1 MTRNGTNQIHIEDLT
16 VSRGGRPV
24 LEKLNL
30 SVRRGS
36 FVSIEGHSGVGKS
49 SLLSCLAGL
58 LKPSSGAITYH
69 CRKGGAHTPSQF
81 QERLGLVF
89 QHLRLTA
96 NATAEVNVLCGLL
109 GTRPGWRTL
118 FGFPSSDR
126 SQANRLLAEL
136 GLDCLAYKPV
146 SQLSGGERQRVA
158 VARALIS
165 EPECLLADEP
175 VSNLDPTTAR
185 SVLGLLKSECTRNG
199 CTVFCAL
206 HDRALAE
213 EFADST
219 LRLNAGHWE
228 LSGGG
233 AC

>member
-1 MTRNGTNQIHIEDLT
+1 MTQNDTNQIDIEDLT

-49 SLLSCLAGL
+49 SLLNCLAGL

-69 CRKGGAHTPSQF
+69 CRKGCAHTPSQF

-89 QHLRLTA
+89 QHLRLTP

-126 SQANRLLAEL
+126 SQTNRLLAQM
-136 GLDCLAYKPV
+136 GLESLASKPV

-175 VSNLDPTTAR
+175 VSNLDPATAR
-185 SVLGLLKSECTRNG
+185 CVLGLLKSECARNG

-213 EFADST
+213 EFADAT
-219 LRLNAGHWE
+219 LRLNAGNWE

>member
-1 MTRNGTNQIHIEDLT
+1 MTQNDTNQIDIEDLT

-30 SVRRGS
+30 TVRRGS

-49 SLLSCLAGL
+49 SLLNCLAGL

-69 CRKGGAHTPSQF
+69 CRKGCAHTPSQF

-89 QHLRLTA
+89 QHLRLTP

-126 SQANRLLAEL
+126 SQANRLLAQL
-136 GLDCLAYKPV
+136 GLESLASKPV

-175 VSNLDPTTAR
+175 VSNLDPATAR
-185 SVLGLLKSECTRNG
+185 GVLGLLKSECARNG

-213 EFADST
+213 EFADAT
-219 LRLNAGHWE
+219 LRLHTGDWE

-233 AC
+233 TC

>member
-1 MTRNGTNQIHIEDLT
+1 MTPNDTNQIDIEDLT

-49 SLLSCLAGL
+49 SLLNCLAGL
-58 LKPSSGAITYH
+58 LKPSRGTITYH
-69 CRKGGAHTPSQF
+69 CRKGCAHTPSQF

-89 QHLRLTA
+89 QHLRLTP

-118 FGFPSSDR
+118 FGFPGSDR
-126 SQANRLLAEL
+126 SQANRLLAQL
-136 GLDCLAYKPV
+136 GLESLASKPV

-175 VSNLDPTTAR
+175 VSNLDPATAR
-185 SVLGLLKSECTRNG
+185 CVLGLLKSECARTG

-213 EFADST
+213 EFADAT
-219 LRLNAGHWE
+219 LRLNTGDWE

-233 AC
+233 TC

>member
-1 MTRNGTNQIHIEDLT
+1 VHVQ
-16 VSRGGRPV
+16 
-24 LEKLNL
+24 
-30 SVRRGS
+30 
-36 FVSIEGHSGVGKS
+36 
-49 SLLSCLAGL
+49 
-58 LKPSSGAITYH
+58 
-69 CRKGGAHTPSQF
+69 
-81 QERLGLVF
+81 
-89 QHLRLTA
+89 
-96 NATAEVNVLCGLL
+96 
-109 GTRPGWRTL
+109 
-118 FGFPSSDR
+118 
-126 SQANRLLAEL
+126 
-136 GLDCLAYKPV
+136 
-146 SQLSGGERQRVA
+146 RQRVA

>member
-1 MTRNGTNQIHIEDLT
+1 MTKNETNQIDIENLT

-36 FVSIEGHSGVGKS
+36 FVSIEGHSGAGKS
-49 SLLSCLAGL
+49 SLLNCLAGL

-69 CRKGGAHTPSQF
+69 CRKGCAHTPSQF
-81 QERLGLVF
+81 QERLGMVF
-89 QHLRLTA
+89 QHLRLTP

-126 SQANRLLAEL
+126 SQAKRLLAQL
-136 GLDCLAYKPV
+136 GLESLATKPV

-165 EPECLLADEP
+165 GPECLLADEP
-175 VSNLDPTTAR
+175 VSNLDPATAR
-185 SVLGLLKSECTRNG
+185 CVLGLLKSECARNG
-199 CTVFCAL
+199 CTVFCTL
-206 HDRALAE
+206 HDRALAG
-213 EFADST
+213 EFADAT
-219 LRLNAGHWE
+219 LRLNAGNWE

>member
-1 MTRNGTNQIHIEDLT
+1 
-16 VSRGGRPV
+16 
-24 LEKLNL
+24 
-30 SVRRGS
+30 
-36 FVSIEGHSGVGKS
+36 
-49 SLLSCLAGL
+49 LSCLAGL

-109 GTRPGWRTL
+109 GKRPSWRTL

-126 SQANRLLAEL
+126 SQANRLLAQL
-136 GLDCLAYKPV
+136 GLECLVYKPV

-199 CTVFCAL
+199 CIVFCAL

-213 EFADST
+213 EFADAT

>member
-1 MTRNGTNQIHIEDLT
+1 MTPNDTNQIDIEDLT

-49 SLLSCLAGL
+49 SLLNCLAGL
-58 LKPSSGAITYH
+58 LKPSRGTITYH
-69 CRKGGAHTPSQF
+69 CRKGCAHTPSQF
-81 QERLGLVF
+81 QEHLGLVF
-89 QHLRLTA
+89 QHLRLTP

-109 GTRPGWRTL
+109 GTRPGWKTL
-118 FGFPSSDR
+118 LGFPSSDR
-126 SQANRLLAEL
+126 SQANRLLAQL
-136 GLDCLAYKPV
+136 GLESLASKPV

-175 VSNLDPTTAR
+175 VSNLDPATAR
-185 SVLGLLKSECTRNG
+185 CVLGLLKSECARTG

-213 EFADST
+213 EFADAT
-219 LRLNAGHWE
+219 LRLNTGDWE

-233 AC
+233 TC

>member
-1 MTRNGTNQIHIEDLT
+1 MTSNGTNQIHIEDLT

-30 SVRRGS
+30 SVSRGS
-36 FVSIEGHSGVGKS
+36 FISIEGHSGVGKS
-49 SLLSCLAGL
+49 SLLCCLAGL

-69 CRKGGAHTPSQF
+69 CRKGCAHTPSQF

-89 QHLRLTA
+89 QHLRLSA

-109 GTRPGWRTL
+109 GTRPSWRTL

-126 SQANRLLAEL
+126 SQANRLLAQL
-136 GLDCLAYKPV
+136 GLESLASKPV

-175 VSNLDPTTAR
+175 VSNLDPATAR
-185 SVLGLLKSECTRNG
+185 SVLGLLKSECARNG

-213 EFADST
+213 EFADAT
-219 LRLNAGHWE
+219 LRLNAGNWE
-228 LSGGG
+228 LSGGC

>member
-1 MTRNGTNQIHIEDLT
+1 MTPNDTNQIDIEDLT

-49 SLLSCLAGL
+49 SLLNCLAGL

-69 CRKGGAHTPSQF
+69 CRKGCAHTPSQF

-89 QHLRLTA
+89 QHLRLTP

-118 FGFPSSDR
+118 FGFTSSDR
-126 SQANRLLAEL
+126 SQANRLLAQM
-136 GLDCLAYKPV
+136 GLESLASKPV

-175 VSNLDPTTAR
+175 VSNLDPATAR
-185 SVLGLLKSECTRNG
+185 CVLGLLKSECARNG

-213 EFADST
+213 EFADAT
-219 LRLNAGHWE
+219 LRLNAGNWE

>member
-1 MTRNGTNQIHIEDLT
+1 MTQNDTNQIDIEDLT

-49 SLLSCLAGL
+49 SLLNCLAGL

-69 CRKGGAHTPSQF
+69 CRKGCAHTPSQF

-89 QHLRLTA
+89 QHLRLTP

-126 SQANRLLAEL
+126 SQANRLLAQL
-136 GLDCLAYKPV
+136 GLESLASKPV

-175 VSNLDPTTAR
+175 VSNLDPATAR
-185 SVLGLLKSECTRNG
+185 CVLGLLKSECARNG

-213 EFADST
+213 EFADAT
-219 LRLNAGHWE
+219 LRLNAGNWE

>member
-1 MTRNGTNQIHIEDLT
+1 MTQNDTNQIHIEDLT

-49 SLLSCLAGL
+49 SLLNCLAGL

-69 CRKGGAHTPSQF
+69 CRKGCAHTPSQF

-89 QHLRLTA
+89 QHLRLTP

-126 SQANRLLAEL
+126 SQANRLLAQM
-136 GLDCLAYKPV
+136 GLESLASKPV

-185 SVLGLLKSECTRNG
+185 CVLGLLKSECARNG

-213 EFADST
+213 EFADAT
-219 LRLNAGHWE
+219 LRLNAGNWE

>member
-1 MTRNGTNQIHIEDLT
+1 MTQHDTNQIDIEDLT

-49 SLLSCLAGL
+49 SLLNCLAGL

-69 CRKGGAHTPSQF
+69 CRKGCAHTPSQF

-89 QHLRLTA
+89 QHLRLTP

-109 GTRPGWRTL
+109 GTRPGWKTL

-126 SQANRLLAEL
+126 SQANRLLAQL
-136 GLDCLAYKPV
+136 GLESLASKPV
-146 SQLSGGERQRVA
+146 YQLSGGERQRVA

-175 VSNLDPTTAR
+175 VSNLDPLTAR
-185 SVLGLLKSECTRNG
+185 CVLGLLKSECARNG

-213 EFADST
+213 EFADAT
-219 LRLNAGHWE
+219 LRLNAGNWE

>member
-1 MTRNGTNQIHIEDLT
+1 MTPNDTNQIDIEDLT

-69 CRKGGAHTPSQF
+69 CRQGAAHTPSQF

-89 QHLRLTA
+89 QHLRLTP

-109 GTRPGWRTL
+109 GTRPGWKTL
-118 FGFPSSDR
+118 LGFPSSDR
-126 SQANRLLAEL
+126 SQANRLLAQL
-136 GLDCLAYKPV
+136 GLESLASKPV

-175 VSNLDPTTAR
+175 VSNLDPATAR
-185 SVLGLLKSECTRNG
+185 CVLGLLKSECARTG

-213 EFADST
+213 EFADAT
-219 LRLNAGHWE
+219 LRLNTGDWE

-233 AC
+233 TC

>member
-1 MTRNGTNQIHIEDLT
+1 
-16 VSRGGRPV
+16 
-24 LEKLNL
+24 
-30 SVRRGS
+30 
-36 FVSIEGHSGVGKS
+36 
-49 SLLSCLAGL
+49 LSCLAGL

-69 CRKGGAHTPSQF
+69 CRKGCAHTPNQF

-126 SQANRLLAEL
+126 SQANRLLAQL
-136 GLDCLAYKPV
+136 GLKSLAYKPV

-175 VSNLDPTTAR
+175 VSNLDPATAR

-213 EFADST
+213 EFADAT
-219 LRLNAGHWE
+219 LRLNAGNWE

>member
-1 MTRNGTNQIHIEDLT
+1 MTQNDTNQIDIEDLT

-30 SVRRGS
+30 TVRRGS

-49 SLLSCLAGL
+49 SLLNCLAGL

-69 CRKGGAHTPSQF
+69 CRKGCAHTPSQF

-89 QHLRLTA
+89 QHLRLTP

-126 SQANRLLAEL
+126 SQANRLLAQL
-136 GLDCLAYKPV
+136 GLESLASKPV

-175 VSNLDPTTAR
+175 VSNLDPATAR
-185 SVLGLLKSECTRNG
+185 CVLGLLKSECARNG

-213 EFADST
+213 EFADAT
-219 LRLNAGHWE
+219 LRLKAGNWE

>member
-1 MTRNGTNQIHIEDLT
+1 MTQNDTNQIDIEDLT

-49 SLLSCLAGL
+49 SLLNCLAGL

-69 CRKGGAHTPSQF
+69 CRKGCAHTPSQF

-89 QHLRLTA
+89 QHLRLTP

-126 SQANRLLAEL
+126 SQANRLLAQM
-136 GLDCLAYKPV
+136 GLESLASKPV

-175 VSNLDPTTAR
+175 VSNLDPATAR
-185 SVLGLLKSECTRNG
+185 CVLGLLKSECARNG

-213 EFADST
+213 EFADAT
-219 LRLNAGHWE
+219 LRLNAGNWE

>member
-1 MTRNGTNQIHIEDLT
+1 MTQNETNQIDIQDLT

-49 SLLSCLAGL
+49 SLLNCLAGL

-69 CRKGGAHTPSQF
+69 CRKGCAHTPSQF

-89 QHLRLTA
+89 QHLRLTP

-126 SQANRLLAEL
+126 EQAKRLLTQL
-136 GLDCLAYKPV
+136 GLESLASRPV

-175 VSNLDPTTAR
+175 VSNLDLATAR
-185 SVLGLLKSECTRNG
+185 CVLGLLKSECARNG

-213 EFADST
+213 EFADAT
-219 LRLNAGHWE
+219 LRLNAGNWE
-228 LSGGG
+228 SSGGG